1 MDFEQSEQERMILDG
16 LRQFN
21 DSEAVS
27 REDQRREL
35 FSDGRRLFDETGRL
49 VPEVQELRRVV
60 RVASA
65 KSGYYN
71 LMTPAELGGEG
82 ENCRTSFSIW
92 ENLHSWYG
100 SEYQLPYQTVAHW
113 AWGPGPL
120 LLGLQQRARDDVLKP
135 ILRGERTV
143 CFGMSEP
150 DAGSDAWRMRTRAV
164 RDGDDWVING
174 SKQWITNGPYADHAF
189 VFAVTDPDA
198 AAARRGGISCFLV
211 DTSAPGFSVDGVIR
225 LFGEVGGEEAI
236 LSFTDVRVGGDRLV
250 GELGEGFRL
259 AMSGVT
265 VGRLYNSARCV
276 GLAEWALRRS
286 IKYSQERITFDR
298 PISDNQAV
306 SFMLA
311 ESAMEIYAAKYMGL
325 HCSWLADQGQRCI
338 KETSMAKA
346 FATEMCFRVF
356 DRAMQIYGGL
366 GLTNDTHFYAGW
378 HTARTVRIADGS
390 SEILRRTVAN
400 QLLRGDVVF

>member
-1 MDFEQSEQERMILDG
+1 MDFEQSERERMILDG
-16 LRQFN
+16 LRRFN
-21 DSEAVS
+21 DSEAVA
-27 REDQRREL
+27 RENEHRAI
-35 FSDGRRLFDETGRL
+35 FSDGRKLYDETGRL
-49 VPEVQELRRVV
+49 VPRAQELRRAV
-60 RVASA
+60 RVVSA
-65 KSGYYN
+65 RSGYFN
-71 LMTPAELGGEG
+71 LMTPTELGGEG
-82 ENCRTSFSIW
+82 EDARTSFSVW

-100 SEYQLPYQTVAHW
+100 SEYQLPYQSVAHW

-120 LLGLQQRARDDVLKP
+120 LLGLQTSLREELLDP
-135 ILRGERTV
+135 IVRGERTV

-198 AAARRGGISCFLV
+198 LAAHKGGISCFLV
-211 DTSAPGFSVDGVIR
+211 DTGAAGFSVDGIIR
-225 LFGEVGGEEAI
+225 LFGDVGGDEAT
-236 LSFTDVRVGGDRLV
+236 LSFTDLRVGNERLV
-250 GELGEGFRL
+250 GEVGEGLRL

-265 VGRLYNSARCV
+265 IGRLYNSARCV
-276 GLAEWALRRS
+276 GLAQWALRKS
-286 IKYSQERITFDR
+286 IKYSQERVTFGK
-298 PISDNQAV
+298 PISENQAV

-325 HCSWLADQGQRCI
+325 HCSWLADQGKRPI

-356 DRAMQIYGGL
+356 DRAMQVHGGM
-366 GLTNDTHFYAGW
+366 GLTNDTHFYSGW
-378 HTARTVRIADGS
+378 HIARTVRIADGS
-390 SEILRRTVAN
+390 SEILRRTIAT
-400 QLLRGDVVF
+400 QLLRGDVTF